1 MAINFYYVQDKC
13 LLYVVYL
20 STWATVQVYL
30 NWLLILKIFKRKPK
44 VSVMEL
50 PKCCGDRMKINVETA
65 KFLEMQCKK
74 CGDIVYLKKD
84 DIAKPVMIDD

>member
-1 MAINFYYVQDKC
+1 
-13 LLYVVYL
+13 
-20 STWATVQVYL
+20 
-30 NWLLILKIFKRKPK
+30 
-44 VSVMEL
+44 MEL
-50 PKCCGDRMKINVETA
+50 PKCCGDRMKIKVETA